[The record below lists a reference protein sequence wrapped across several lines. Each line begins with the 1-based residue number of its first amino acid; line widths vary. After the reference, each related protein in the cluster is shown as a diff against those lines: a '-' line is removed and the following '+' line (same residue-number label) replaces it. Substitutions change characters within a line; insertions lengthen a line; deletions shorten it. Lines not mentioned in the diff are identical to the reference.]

1 MYTADIDQLR
11 DTVLRRAGQTARKRD
26 VLHDWALSHV
36 ERLDTPSATVIFK
49 CAVQPFLDE
58 ARSLSRLRA
67 AEIDVPEVITSV
79 RTPTALGMVLED
91 MGAPEREAT
100 DADAVAAI
108 VPLHAAPVPDHLPIG
123 SAEWLATLPGRA
135 VGHLARLRAAG
146 RWNETSDIA
155 DALEALD
162 EASLPRA
169 RGVRTPPFGWVH
181 SEFHPESLHVRG
193 DRRRLY
199 DLARAFAGPGLIDL
213 ASWHGTVDVP
223 DPARTRD
230 IIDAYVAAGG
240 PGQARAIRGGLPA
253 ENWALGW
260 HRVWVVEWF
269 LAQAAVWIADHS
281 TDHVYV
287 RVVRRHVQ
295 DAVHL
300 LKV

>member
-1 MYTADIDQLR
+1 MHTADIDQLR
-11 DTVLRRAGQTARKRD
+11 DTVLRRAGLTARDRD

-36 ERLDTPSATVIFK
+36 ERLGTPSGTVIFK
-49 CAVQPFLDE
+49 CAVQPFLEE
-58 ARSLSRLRA
+58 ARSLSHLRTA
-67 AEIDVPEVITSV
+67 GIDVPEVIASV

-91 MGAPEREAT
+91 LGTPEREAT
-100 DADAVAAI
+100 DADGVAAI
-108 VPLHAAPVPDHLPIG
+108 VPLHAATAPDHLPIG
-123 SAEWLATLPGRA
+123 SAEWLATLPARA
-135 VGHLARLRAAG
+135 LGHLNRLRAAG
-146 RWNETSDIA
+146 RWNEAGDIA
-155 DALEALD
+155 AALAALD
-162 EASLPRA
+162 EASFPRA

-213 ASWHGTVDVP
+213 ASWHGTIDAP
-223 DPARTRD
+223 DPARTRAL
-230 IIDAYVAAGG
+230 IDAYVAAGG
-240 PGQARAIRGGLPA
+240 PDQALAMRGGLPA

-269 LAQAAVWIADHS
+269 LAQAAVWIVDHA